1 MKSISL
7 TPIRFIDSTK
17 EASQQLSGSI
27 GATGSLYDALAIAK
41 HARSLLEK
49 QHHSN
54 EFAEYYTSQPQPET
68 TVNQSQQPAVTLPN
82 LNANTSTLDLQKVDK
97 VDESVVTHTEQT
109 SQSVFV
115 QPVQPIES
123 GQSGQPVQPTQS
135 TQFVQHAANP
145 QQENHSQRYTIVSPD
160 GEVIATISDLREL
173 SQYSVS
179 KIEGT
184 TITAEKLDVN
194 YYREHLQEGLEF
206 AFNHSKAS
214 VQSYL
219 PFAIDKLI
227 GADQNDVNS
236 RVSAYVSSLVII
248 EITRLFRAMHYDK
261 SLYSAPSEITKQLQA
276 SATRFSYNQQIEGE
290 HALLQPPLSDY
301 KVSYVELS
309 LPPLRD
315 NAKVHHLAHL
325 VLQKLLESLTASELS
340 DLLDESLEH
349 IVTSIRL
356 VPKKDRGRKVFI
368 AQTCVFFLRK

>member
-17 EASQQLSGSI
+17 EASQQLSGSM

-54 EFAEYYTSQPQPET
+54 EFADYYTSQPQT
-68 TVNQSQQPAVTLPN
+68 TATANQSQQPAVTLPN

-97 VDESVVTHTEQT
+97 VDESVLTHTEQT

-115 QPVQPIES
+115 QPVQPIE
-123 GQSGQPVQPTQS
+123 QVQPVQPTQS
-135 TQFVQHAANP
+135 TQFVQQTTNH
-145 QQENHSQRYTIVSPD
+145 QQKHNAQQYTLVNPD
-160 GEVIATISDLREL
+160 GEVLDTISDLREL

-184 TITAEKLDVN
+184 TIIAEKLDVD

-236 RVSAYVSSLVII
+236 RVSAYVSSLVTT
-248 EITRLFRAMHYDK
+248 EITRLFRAMRYDK
-261 SLYSAPSEITKQLQA
+261 SLYSAPSEITKQLQT

-356 VPKKDRGRKVFI
+356 VSKKDRGRKVFI

>member
-17 EASQQLSGSI
+17 EASQQLSGSM

-54 EFAEYYTSQPQPET
+54 EFADYYASQPQPAT
-68 TVNQSQQPAVTLPN
+68 TVSQSQQPAVTLPN

-97 VDESVVTHTEQT
+97 VDESMLTHTEQT
-109 SQSVFV
+109 SQSVFI
-115 QPVQPIES
+115 QPAQPIE
-123 GQSGQPVQPTQS
+123 PVQPTQS
-135 TQFVQHAANP
+135 TQFVQQATNH
-145 QQENHSQRYTIVSPD
+145 QQKHNTQQYTIVNPD
-160 GEVIATISDLREL
+160 GEVLGMISDLREL

-184 TITAEKLDVN
+184 TIVAEKLDVD

-206 AFNHSKAS
+206 AFNYSKSS

-227 GADQNDVNS
+227 GTDQNDVNS
-236 RVSAYVSSLVII
+236 RVSAYVSSLVTT

-356 VPKKDRGRKVFI
+356 ATKKDRGRKVFI

>member
-17 EASQQLSGSI
+17 EASQQLSGSM
-27 GATGSLYDALAIAK
+27 GATGSLYDALVIAK

-54 EFAEYYTSQPQPET
+54 EFADYYTSQPQPET

-97 VDESVVTHTEQT
+97 VDESILNHTEQT
-109 SQSVFV
+109 SQSVFI
-115 QPVQPIES
+115 QPVQPIETA
-123 GQSGQPVQPTQS
+123 QPVQSTQS
-135 TQFVQHAANP
+135 TQFVQHTTNH
-145 QQENHSQRYTIVSPD
+145 QQKHNTQQYTLVNPD
-160 GEVIATISDLREL
+160 GEVLDTISDLREL

-179 KIEGT
+179 KIEGN
-184 TITAEKLDVN
+184 TIIAEKLDVD

-206 AFNHSKAS
+206 AFNHSKSS

-236 RVSAYVSSLVII
+236 RVSVYVSSLVTT
-248 EITRLFRAMHYDK
+248 EITRLFRAMRYDK

-349 IVTSIRL
+349 IVASIRL

>member
-17 EASQQLSGSI
+17 EASRQLSGSM
-27 GATGSLYDALAIAK
+27 GATGSLYDALVIAK

-49 QHHSN
+49 QHCSN
-54 EFAEYYTSQPQPET
+54 EFADYYASQPQPVT
-68 TVNQSQQPAVTLPN
+68 TVNQYQQPAVALPN

-97 VDESVVTHTEQT
+97 VDESILNHTEQDSQST
-109 SQSVFV
+109 QSVFI
-115 QPVQPIES
+115 QPVQPIERVES
-123 GQSGQPVQPTQS
+123 SQPDKSSSIQQKENSSQS
-135 TQFVQHAANP
+135 
-145 QQENHSQRYTIVSPD
+145 YTIVNPD
-160 GEVIATISDLREL
+160 GEVLDTISDLREL
-173 SQYSVS
+173 SQYVVS

-184 TITAEKLDVN
+184 TIVAEKLDVH
-194 YYREHLQEGLEF
+194 YYREHLQDGLEF
-206 AFNHSKAS
+206 AFNHSKSS

-227 GADQNDVNS
+227 GTDQNDVNS
-236 RVSAYVSSLVII
+236 RVSVYVSSLVTT
-248 EITRLFRAMHYDK
+248 EITRLFRAMHYNK

-290 HALLQPPLSDY
+290 HTLLQAPLSDY

-309 LPPLRD
+309 LPTLRD

>member
-41 HARSLLEK
+41 HARSLLET

-54 EFAEYYTSQPQPET
+54 EFADYYASQTQPAT

-97 VDESVVTHTEQT
+97 VDENVLTHTEQT

-115 QPVQPIES
+115 QPVQPIE
-123 GQSGQPVQPTQS
+123 QVQPVQPTQS
-135 TQFVQHAANP
+135 TQFVQQTANH
-145 QQENHSQRYTIVSPD
+145 QQKHNAQQYTLVSPD

-184 TITAEKLDVN
+184 TIVAEKLDVD

-227 GADQNDVNS
+227 GTDQNDVNS
-236 RVSAYVSSLVII
+236 RVSAYVSSLVTT

-349 IVTSIRL
+349 IFTSIRL